1 MNRASVVLADDH
13 EEFLV
18 VERQFLEPDFEVIE
32 TIRDGQAA
40 VEAVAR
46 LTPDLLVLD
55 LSMPVM
61 DGIEAALSLRASGS
75 RTRVVFLTVHDDPDY
90 VRAALATGAL
100 GYVVK
105 FRLAW
110 DLAPA
115 LRDSLA
121 GRTFVSPSIRLE

>member
-1 MNRASVVLADDH
+1 
-13 EEFLV
+13 
-18 VERQFLEPDFEVIE
+18 
-32 TIRDGQAA
+32 
-40 VEAVAR
+40 
-46 LTPDLLVLD
+46 
-55 LSMPVM
+55 M

-75 RTRVVFLTVHDDPDY
+75 WTRVVFLTVHDDPDY

-110 DLAPA
+110 DLVPA